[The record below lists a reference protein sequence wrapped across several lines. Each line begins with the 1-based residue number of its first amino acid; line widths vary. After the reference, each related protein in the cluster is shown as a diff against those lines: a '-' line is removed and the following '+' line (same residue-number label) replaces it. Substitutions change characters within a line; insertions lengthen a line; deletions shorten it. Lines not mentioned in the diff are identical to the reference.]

1 MEEFELE
8 PDNLQQEILW
18 IPDPK
23 VHCREANHVLFKRV
37 NTGCTEAVAFQKHWF
52 ATQLRGFHFL
62 IFFCYFIFF
71 KLKDKC
77 FIEFYGFVSY
87 INKNQP

>member
-37 NTGCTEAVAFQKHWF
+37 NTGCTEAVAFPKHWS

-62 IFFCYFIFF
+62 IFFATLFF
-71 KLKDKC
+71 L
-77 FIEFYGFVSY
+77 IEG
-87 INKNQP
+87 